1 MNMHESLTDSAHKY
15 KFQVPSRYGPKTQS
29 YPFHQPGHCLQMGN
43 GRIKS
48 QKLNEVARLNIMYTG
63 YDRTGG
69 IEKDVYTKIRR
80 TI

>member
-1 MNMHESLTDSAHKY
+1 
-15 KFQVPSRYGPKTQS
+15 
-29 YPFHQPGHCLQMGN
+29 MGN

>member
-1 MNMHESLTDSAHKY
+1 MNMHESLTDSTHKY
-15 KFQVPSRYGPKTQS
+15 KFQVPRPGQDPIVSIS
-29 YPFHQPGHCLQMGN
+29 SGHCLQMGN